1 MRFGFLLRLAL
12 AVVLAFGLSACTTCA
27 NIPIQIADAPLGNI
41 RAIAFERVCG
51 NQSKPG
57 IQVSLF
63 DPADPPP
70 TEAPGNVFVSLT
82 GSYVNLRWTEDSRL
96 LVVSDAPAAKI
107 VRQQPDRE
115 GIQINYRYPTFQE
128 FRENQQR
135 KSI

>member
-1 MRFGFLLRLAL
+1 MRFGFLLRLVL

-27 NIPIQIADAPLGNI
+27 NVPIQIADAPPGNF

-57 IQVSLF
+57 LQVSLF
-63 DPADPPP
+63 DSADPPQP
-70 TEAPGNVFVSLT
+70 EAPGNVFISLT

-107 VRQQPDRE
+107 VKQQPTYA
-115 GIQINYRYPTFQE
+115 GIRINYRYPTFQE
-128 FRENQQR
+128 FQENQER
-135 KSI
+135 EST